1 MRDSIARI
9 CGWVLSLLIP
19 STRRPKPGRHTAAYL
34 ADQPTPATPGP
45 WGTPWTTP
53 TPAHV
58 IQRHTPL
65 RGEDVPLVR
74 PYVGGSP
81 KTESEWQLE
90 RRRAVAFAA
99 AGYDYPYSYPGA
111 PTLAGAV
118 SA

>member
-1 MRDSIARI
+1 MRDLIARAL
-9 CGWVLSLLIP
+9 VRVFALFIP
-19 STRRPKPGRHTAAYL
+19 SARRPEPGRHSAAYL
-34 ADQPTPATPGP
+34 ADQPAPAESGP

-58 IQRHTPL
+58 IERHTPL

-81 KTESEWQLE
+81 KTETEWQLE

-111 PTLAGAV
+111 PTLVGAV